1 MPSVHQSCLCFQHTG
16 AIPHCFLSYP
26 PSFHSQ
32 HANWLAD
39 HRSSADWLA
48 DHKSITSPS
57 SSTICTWYSSN
68 FGRVPQA
75 YRCHWILTSNTSSLI
90 LVRRALI
97 GWWHHVIFYFNFQGK
112 LIYCQFNWRL
122 CLHLCLP
129 CIEDK
134 RSAMIGIPS
143 FFFQA
148 GLLIS
153 PAIGNCL
160 GVFWH
165 DVVFSPF
172 ISGFTWFCIYQG
184 FPRSIGI
191 VLINMISLLTL
202 RL

>member
-134 RSAMIGIPS
+134 RSAMIGTPS
-143 FFFQA
+143 FFSFFSSRATHFSCNRQLPW
-148 GLLIS
+148 GFLTWC
-153 PAIGNCL
+153 CL
-160 GVFWH
+160 FPFYFRFYLVLYLPR
-165 DVVFSPF
+165 FS
-172 ISGFTWFCIYQG
+172 S
-184 FPRSIGI
+184 
-191 VLINMISLLTL
+191 VN
-202 RL
+202 